1 MMPPEKVAELGHA
14 MSAALAA
21 AVAANPND
29 NVAVHRALWGE
40 KLARIAELEAALRPF
55 SEMQMRYIDEVGRVT
70 IRVDAAD
77 IQRAA
82 EAMNGSTNRQSTST
96 DNS

>member
-1 MMPPEKVAELGHA
+1 MPPEKVAELGHA

-29 NVAVHRALWGE
+29 NVAVHRALWNE